1 MKANKEELG
10 FKDLLMI
17 FVPKIW
23 LIVIV
28 ALVFSLGL
36 GIYSGFIQSDTYTAG
51 ATMMISKSNT
61 SVNSSDRDLASD
73 MVDTYKVVIFSNDFL
88 LAVGADIKNNE
99 AYADKNWDLSPSA
112 LASAISIS
120 RYENTEA
127 FEISVTSN
135 DPDLAYAVAHSL
147 SEAVCDDLPNKLP
160 YEKGSLY
167 TTIINSAVPPVSP
180 NSKNILRNSLI
191 GFIVGAILA
200 MLVVF
205 LNTMFDV
212 TIRDIKK
219 IEDNFDI
226 PVLGIIP
233 RYVSDEEA
241 SK

>member
-1 MKANKEELG
+1 MKTNKEELG
-10 FKDLLMI
+10 FNDLLMI

-28 ALVFSLGL
+28 ALVFALGL
-36 GIYSGFIQSDTYTAG
+36 GAYSGFIQSDTYTAG
-51 ATMMISKSNT
+51 ATMMISKTNT
-61 SVNSSDRDLASD
+61 SVNSNDRDLASD

-88 LAVGADIKNNE
+88 LLVCRNVNNNE
-99 AYADKNWDLSPSA
+99 LYSENNWNLTPSS
-112 LASAISIS
+112 LAPMISIS
-120 RYENTEA
+120 RYDNTEA

-135 DPDLAYAVAHSL
+135 DSDLAYAVASAL
-147 SEAVCDDLPNKLP
+147 SEAVRDDLPNRLP

-167 TTIINSAVPPVSP
+167 TTIINPAVPPVSP
-180 NSKNILRNSLI
+180 NSKNVLRNSLI
-191 GFIVGAILA
+191 GFIAGAIVA
-200 MLVVF
+200 MVVVF
-205 LNTMFDV
+205 LTTMFDV

-233 RYVSDEEA
+233 RYISDEEA

>member
-10 FKDLLMI
+10 FKDLLLI

-28 ALVFSLGL
+28 ALVFALGL
-36 GIYSGFIQSDTYTAG
+36 GAYSGFIQSDTYTAG
-51 ATMMISKSNT
+51 ATLMISKSST
-61 SVNSSDRDLASD
+61 SINSNDRDLASD
-73 MVDTYKVVIFSNDFL
+73 MVDTYKVVIYSNDFL
-88 LAVGADIKNNE
+88 LSVCQDIKTHPSYEENNWNLTP
-99 AYADKNWDLSPSA
+99 ASLSSM
-112 LASAISIS
+112 ISIA
-120 RYENTEA
+120 RYDNTEA

-135 DPDLAYAVAHSL
+135 DPDLAYAVADSL
-147 SEAVCDDLPNKLP
+147 SKAVCDDLPNKLP

-191 GFIVGAILA
+191 GFIAGAILA
-200 MLVVF
+200 MVVVF
-205 LNTMFDV
+205 LTTMFDV

>member
-23 LIVIV
+23 LIVII
-28 ALVFSLGL
+28 ALVFALGL
-36 GIYSGFIQSDTYTAG
+36 GVYSGFIQSDSYTAG

-73 MVDTYKVVIFSNDFL
+73 MVDTYKVVIYSNDFL
-88 LAVGADIKNNE
+88 LSVCDDIKNNE
-99 AYADKNWDLSPSA
+99 EYATKKWNLTPSVLSSI
-112 LASAISIS
+112 ISIA
-120 RYENTEA
+120 RYDNTEA
-127 FEISVTSN
+127 FEISVTSK
-135 DPDLAYAVAHSL
+135 DPELAYAVASSL
-147 SEAVCDDLPNKLP
+147 SEAVRDELPNRLP

-167 TTIINSAVPPVSP
+167 TTIINPAVPPVSA
-180 NSKNILRNSLI
+180 NSKNVLRNSLI
-191 GFIVGAILA
+191 GFIAGAILA
-200 MLVVF
+200 MVVVF
-205 LNTMFDV
+205 LTTMFDV

-233 RYVSDEEA
+233 RYISDEEA